1 MRAFPVAPLEV
12 SARVSDLFTT
22 VLARYGDLFVFRHTA
37 GITESCLECI
47 LGSAEG
53 ENSALAHSYRL
64 TVIRHSLLAVV
75 GRIRPLAD
83 LLTVIGSKNVSKDT
97 ACQGS
102 TICQGKQM
110 SLFLFS

>member
-1 MRAFPVAPLEV
+1 
-12 SARVSDLFTT
+12 
-22 VLARYGDLFVFRHTA
+22 LARYRDVLIFRHTA
-37 GITESCLECI
+37 GITESCPECI

-64 TVIRHSLLAVV
+64 TVIGLATAS
-75 GRIRPLAD
+75 P
-83 LLTVIGSKNVSKDT
+83 SKGG
-97 ACQGS
+97 QGS